1 MPEPLSVATTQEIHL
16 GNFSA
21 SVFNTLALREGLL
34 HVHRAHFPATDLT
47 LAKLTVF
54 GEVEAAEQY
63 AGAAHVV
70 LRPEPRMLIHLTA
83 ERGNGDIVV
92 AGVDREAVGKVA
104 SEIVESLRDAE
115 SDDEVPIVFW
125 ANAPGHPM
133 SPRRRI
139 SAPAWA
145 EIESNYSQ
153 EVRDALGPLM
163 GATCTGP
170 GSLLLWHGEP
180 GTGKSYALRA
190 LARAW
195 HGWCDVHVITDAD
208 AFLGG
213 EASYLLSTLLLEQR
227 EGRWRLI
234 VLEDAGELLTADARA
249 VAGQGLS
256 RLLNM
261 SDGLLGAGLRT
272 IVLVTTNEPIGRLHP
287 AVVRPGRTWEQVE
300 FSALSVPEASA
311 WLAAR
316 NPDARANRP
325 LTVAELFALAEGRAP
340 AARAGAVGFA
350 A

>member
-1 MPEPLSVATTQEIHL
+1 MPEPLSVTTSQEIHL
-16 GNFSA
+16 GNFCA
-21 SVFNTLALREGLL
+21 SIFNTLALREGLSQL
-34 HVHRAHFPATDLT
+34 HRTHFPAADLT
-47 LAKLTVF
+47 LANLTVF

-63 AGAAHVV
+63 AGAACVV
-70 LRPEPRMLIHLTA
+70 LRPEPRMLIHLSA
-83 ERGNGDIVV
+83 ERGNGDIAV
-92 AGVDREAVGKVA
+92 AGVDRDAIGQVA

-115 SDDEVPIVFW
+115 SEDEVPIVFW

-133 SPRRRI
+133 RPRRRI

-145 EIESNYSQ
+145 EIEGNYSQ
-153 EVRDALGPLM
+153 AVRDALGPLM
-163 GATCTGP
+163 GATASGP
-170 GSLLLWHGEP
+170 GGLLLWHGEP

-195 HGWCDVHVITDAD
+195 RDWCDVHVITDAD

-213 EASYLLSTLLLEQR
+213 DAGYLLSTLLIEQR

-272 IVLVTTNEPIGRLHP
+272 IVLVTTNEPIGHLHP

-316 NPDARANRP
+316 DPEVRANRP
-325 LTVAELFALAEGRAP
+325 LTIAELFALAEGRAP
-340 AARAGAVGFA
+340 ASRSAAVGFA